1 MDFLE
6 LLRVAFI
13 FVCTHWVIN
22 KISKARVCM
31 VCNREEMYAKKE
43 LWKILDEES
52 KETTEEVK
60 DTVSDDVSEASTEE
74 MSMDD
79 LDSML
84 EELNNNS

>member
-1 MDFLE
+1 MDSLE

-22 KISKARVCM
+22 KISKARICM

-43 LWKILDEES
+43 LWKILDQES

-60 DTVSDDVSEASTEE
+60 DTVRDDVSNASTEE
-74 MSMDD
+74 MSIDD

-84 EELNNNS
+84 EELKKDT